1 MRSFRCNQPPTRPEG
16 AVKPREVCKQATWGL
31 AKMPVYKR
39 FSELQKLEV
48 DAFDTI
54 HNPVEVRH
62 FQEFTAALS
71 AAAKRFPSPGQPAA
85 SKTTTRTRGPRP
97 YSVATLSVCSARS

>member
-39 FSELQKLEV
+39 FSELLKLEV

-54 HNPVEVRH
+54 HNPVQVRH
-62 FQEFTAALS
+62 FRIYCSTICGCEEV
-71 AAAKRFPSPGQPAA
+71 
-85 SKTTTRTRGPRP
+85 
-97 YSVATLSVCSARS
+97 SVARTTCRFKNHHTHARA